1 MKRLGAVDLT
11 NGKVM
16 LSILRF
22 SWPIFVGN
30 AFQQLYNVVDT
41 AVLGRYA
48 DYCAMASVGLCFP
61 IIVSV
66 IALFCGIGTGT
77 SVIVSRYRGAG
88 ENNSIKETILSA
100 WGIVLVG
107 SIPLALLGVW
117 NAEVL
122 LQLAG
127 VHEALIGDAASY
139 LRIYF
144 SVSIAVLGYGIND
157 GILRGLGDSRASLL
171 FLSLS
176 CLINVGLDILLV
188 AGMQLG
194 VVGVAIATVLA
205 ELAACILSTG
215 YIFRNYIGKVQSSRA
230 RWHTVKNI
238 CAIGLPLGLKQMLFA
253 AGVIMVQ
260 MVINRCEPSFIAG
273 FNAASKIDMFAAL
286 PIQSFSVAMMTFI
299 GQNIGARKEDRIYIG
314 IKEALKLSLMV
325 DVVLVVLIMTF
336 APQLLR
342 LFNSDPSVIAGGLA
356 YLYRIMPFYVIYTV
370 TSLTQSVLNGLGNV
384 LVSTL
389 IMSGAQWLG
398 RVPAAW
404 LLYKLCSP
412 ENIYFCYGIGWI
424 IELSCLVAY
433 IVIGLYGK
441 RLKSKLGETKR

>member
-1 MKRLGAVDLT
+1 MNK
-11 NGKVM
+11 
-16 LSILRF
+16 S
-22 SWPIFVGN
+22 
-30 AFQQLYNVVDT
+30 LY
-41 AVLGRYA
+41 RK
-48 DYCAMASVGLCFP
+48 F
-61 IIVSV
+61 
-66 IALFCGIGTGT
+66 
-77 SVIVSRYRGAG
+77 
-88 ENNSIKETILSA
+88 
-100 WGIVLVG
+100 
-107 SIPLALLGVW
+107 
-117 NAEVL
+117 AEVL
-122 LQLAG
+122 
-127 VHEALIGDAASY
+127 VMVAASLQQGETVIIEAEPEHQELVRELTRVSYQNGARYVKTEYIDELTDEIRAEASKKELLDYYPQWLYDYRKAY

-144 SVSIAVLGYGIND
+144 SASIAVLGYGIND

-370 TSLTQSVLNGLGNV
+370 TSLIQSVLNGLGNV

-441 RLKSKLGETKR
+441 RLKSKLGEAKR

>member
-1 MKRLGAVDLT
+1 M
-11 NGKVM
+11 
-16 LSILRF
+16 
-22 SWPIFVGN
+22 
-30 AFQQLYNVVDT
+30 
-41 AVLGRYA
+41 
-48 DYCAMASVGLCFP
+48 
-61 IIVSV
+61 
-66 IALFCGIGTGT
+66 
-77 SVIVSRYRGAG
+77 
-88 ENNSIKETILSA
+88 
-100 WGIVLVG
+100 
-107 SIPLALLGVW
+107 
-117 NAEVL
+117 
-122 LQLAG
+122 
-127 VHEALIGDAASY
+127 
-139 LRIYF
+139 
-144 SVSIAVLGYGIND
+144 LGYGIND

-188 AGMQLG
+188 AGMQFG
-194 VVGVAIATVLA
+194 VAGVAIATVLA

-215 YIFRNYIGKVQSSRA
+215 YIFRNYIGKAQSSRA

-273 FNAASKIDMFAAL
+273 FNAASKIDIFAAL

-370 TSLTQSVLNGLGNV
+370 TSLIQSVLNGLGNV

>member
-1 MKRLGAVDLT
+1 MNFYEVETWRPRLSCPAEEYEKAIENWFTYVTEKKGLFPGLISAKYFNKCDREA
-11 NGKVM
+11 NPDGYYM
-16 LSILRF
+16 MILEYESPEACKALHARIRD
-22 SWPIFVGN
+22 SLEKNDGV
-30 AFQQLYNVVDT
+30 
-41 AVLGRYA
+41 YA
-48 DYCAMASVGLCFP
+48 EYAAKDPHSCFD
-61 IIVSV
+61 IDHMNM
-66 IALFCGIGTGT
+66 
-77 SVIVSRYRGAG
+77 R
-88 ENNSIKETILSA
+88 
-100 WGIVLVG
+100 
-107 SIPLALLGVW
+107 
-117 NAEVL
+117 
-122 LQLAG
+122 
-127 VHEALIGDAASY
+127 Y

-144 SVSIAVLGYGIND
+144 SASIAVLGYGIND

-253 AGVIMVQ
+253 PGVIMVQ

-370 TSLTQSVLNGLGNV
+370 TSLIQSVLNGLGNV

-412 ENIYFCYGIGWI
+412 ENVYFCYGIGWI

-441 RLKSKLGETKR
+441 RLKSKLGEAKR

>member
-1 MKRLGAVDLT
+1 MCRPSAV
-11 NGKVM
+11 V
-16 LSILRF
+16 
-22 SWPIFVGN
+22 
-30 AFQQLYNVVDT
+30 
-41 AVLGRYA
+41 
-48 DYCAMASVGLCFP
+48 
-61 IIVSV
+61 
-66 IALFCGIGTGT
+66 
-77 SVIVSRYRGAG
+77 
-88 ENNSIKETILSA
+88 
-100 WGIVLVG
+100 
-107 SIPLALLGVW
+107 ALLGVW

-370 TSLTQSVLNGLGNV
+370 TSLIQSVLNGLGNV

>member
-48 DYCAMASVGLCFP
+48 DYCAIASVGLCFP

-127 VHEALIGDAASY
+127 VHEALIGYGGSY

-144 SVSIAVLGYGIND
+144 
-157 GILRGLGDSRASLL
+157 SLL

-370 TSLTQSVLNGLGNV
+370 TSLIQSVLNGLGNV

>member
-1 MKRLGAVDLT
+1 MRSRT
-11 NGKVM
+11 E
-16 LSILRF
+16 
-22 SWPIFVGN
+22 
-30 AFQQLYNVVDT
+30 
-41 AVLGRYA
+41 LGRCTA
-48 DYCAMASVGLCFP
+48 
-61 IIVSV
+61 
-66 IALFCGIGTGT
+66 
-77 SVIVSRYRGAG
+77 
-88 ENNSIKETILSA
+88 
-100 WGIVLVG
+100 
-107 SIPLALLGVW
+107 
-117 NAEVL
+117 
-122 LQLAG
+122 
-127 VHEALIGDAASY
+127 
-139 LRIYF
+139 
-144 SVSIAVLGYGIND
+144 YGIND

-188 AGMQLG
+188 AGMQFG

-215 YIFRNYIGKVQSSRA
+215 YIFRNYIGKAQSSRA

-370 TSLTQSVLNGLGNV
+370 TSLIQSVLNGLGNV

-441 RLKSKLGETKR
+441 RLKSKLGEAKR

>member
-1 MKRLGAVDLT
+1 VKRLGAVDLT

-144 SVSIAVLGYGIND
+144 SASIAVLGYGIND
-157 GILRGLGDSRASLL
+157 GIPCSKYTPRALQVQW
-171 FLSLS
+171 LSLRRPHQAAFLQQAGYPTPHLS
-176 CLINVGLDILLV
+176 DKRATGKAAKPCCRPVLL
-188 AGMQLG
+188 
-194 VVGVAIATVLA
+194 
-205 ELAACILSTG
+205 
-215 YIFRNYIGKVQSSRA
+215 K
-230 RWHTVKNI
+230 
-238 CAIGLPLGLKQMLFA
+238 
-253 AGVIMVQ
+253 
-260 MVINRCEPSFIAG
+260 
-273 FNAASKIDMFAAL
+273 
-286 PIQSFSVAMMTFI
+286 
-299 GQNIGARKEDRIYIG
+299 
-314 IKEALKLSLMV
+314 
-325 DVVLVVLIMTF
+325 
-336 APQLLR
+336 
-342 LFNSDPSVIAGGLA
+342 
-356 YLYRIMPFYVIYTV
+356 YR
-370 TSLTQSVLNGLGNV
+370 
-384 LVSTL
+384 
-389 IMSGAQWLG
+389 
-398 RVPAAW
+398 R
-404 LLYKLCSP
+404 
-412 ENIYFCYGIGWI
+412 
-424 IELSCLVAY
+424 
-433 IVIGLYGK
+433 
-441 RLKSKLGETKR
+441 